1 MLSIWRMASMQA
13 SHGLADQRGG
23 WIKVQGAPH
32 MPVLYQETLDG
43 LHVTP
48 GGRYIDS
55 TVGAGG
61 HATGILQA
69 SAPDGRLLGLD
80 ADPQALE
87 ISRKQLACFGDR
99 VLLVHG
105 NFADLKTH
113 ANTLGWKT
121 SAGFGPVD
129 GVLFDLGM
137 SSMELKDRERGFSFQ
152 LEGPLDMRF
161 DPTTPRTAADLVNEL
176 PERDLAD
183 LIYRY
188 GQEPASRAI
197 ARAIVAARPLR
208 TTTKLAAAVSQAIQR
223 TSRRTARR
231 KSKVHPATRTFQA
244 LRIAVNDELQ
254 ALRQGLP
261 AAVSL
266 LKPGGRL
273 AVISFHSLED
283 RIVKQFFAREERD
296 CICPPETW
304 VCTCGHRATLAV
316 LTRKPI
322 QPTPLEVEQNPP
334 SRSARLRIAAK
345 R

>member
-1 MLSIWRMASMQA
+1 M
-13 SHGLADQRGG
+13 
-23 WIKVQGAPH
+23 QGAPH
-32 MPVLYQETLDG
+32 IPVLYQETLDG
-43 LHVTP
+43 LHVIP

-61 HATGILQA
+61 HARGILQA
-69 SAPDGRLLGLD
+69 SAPDGQLLGLD

-87 ISRKQLACFGDR
+87 ISKVQLACFADR
-99 VLLVHG
+99 VHLIQG

-113 ANTLGWKT
+113 AETLGWKT
-121 SAGFGPVD
+121 SGRVRDSPGYGPVD

-137 SSMELKDRERGFSFQ
+137 SSMDLKNPERGFSFQ

-197 ARAIVAARPLR
+197 ARAIVAARPLH
-208 TTTKLAAAVSQAIQR
+208 TTTELAAAVSQAIQCASGR
-223 TSRRTARR
+223 TPRR

-254 ALRQGLP
+254 ALSQGLP
-261 AAVSL
+261 AALSL

-273 AVISFHSLED
+273 AIISFHSLED
-283 RIVKQFFAREERD
+283 RIVKQFFNREERD
-296 CICPPETW
+296 CICPPQAW
-304 VCTCGHRATLAV
+304 VCTCGHRATLTV

-334 SRSARLRIAAK
+334 SRSARLRIAVRIA
-345 R
+345 